1 MAAVE
6 VVPVHDR
13 RRCRGVGSRD
23 WLRDYRNPDFLKGR
37 GMNSKF
43 FVQQVRERDA
53 TIEELVRENERLRAL
68 LNRYISA
75 YPAFR
80 IRPVGAPGS
89 EKRIEQE
96 NLMALEDAA
105 QAALDIR
112 KEK

>member
-1 MAAVE
+1 
-6 VVPVHDR
+6 
-13 RRCRGVGSRD
+13 
-23 WLRDYRNPDFLKGR
+23 
-37 GMNSKF
+37 MNSKF